1 MRVVIFAAGGLG
13 KVICE
18 ALELEGAH
26 EITGFFDDAKKG
38 KFCGYPI
45 LGKCSQYKTLCQKL
59 KIEAAIVAF
68 GYHFLNKRLLY
79 CKKINGE
86 KTIDSVNVIHPS
98 AIISLEAKLGRGIY
112 IGPGVIINPG
122 ARVGDNSIIWSG
134 TVIEHDN
141 LIGKNV
147 FVAPGVNTAGYTKIG
162 DSSFIGMG
170 ANIAKAE
177 IGKNVTVA
185 AGSLVLKDV
194 KSNKYISGIPARIIR
209 EKRKA
214 SYV

>member
-1 MRVVIFAAGGLG
+1 MRVAIFAAGGLG

-18 ALELEGAH
+18 ALSLEGAH
-26 EITGFFDDAKKG
+26 EVAGFFDDAKKG

-45 LGKCSQYKTLCQKL
+45 LGRCSQYKTLCQRL

-68 GYHFLNKRLLY
+68 GYHFLDKRLLY

-86 KTIDSVNVIHPS
+86 KTLDFVNVIHPS
-98 AIISLEAKLGRGIY
+98 AIISPEAKLGRGIY

-134 TVIEHDN
+134 VIIEHDN
-141 LIGKNV
+141 FIGKNV
-147 FVAPGVNTAGYTKIG
+147 FIAPGVNTAGYARIG
-162 DSSFIGMG
+162 DASFIGMG
-170 ANIAKAE
+170 SNITNVK

-185 AGSLVLKDV
+185 AASLVLKDV
-194 KSNKYISGIPARIIR
+194 KSNKYISGIPAKVVRD
-209 EKRKA
+209 KKKLT
-214 SYV
+214 YV